1 MTEMITIWVLLQTQG
16 GQSEFPWWITA
27 PFWCHDGFS
36 HFLPGF
42 RPEIHGFLPSGHH
55 RYVDHKRP
63 WTSMPL
69 TWKTRL
75 SHPVRTPG
83 FPGIHGSPLVKMLPT
98 YMPFSQE
105 STFSKPS
112 CWGTL
117 GCRWFFGDSK
127 RWPLKAEI
135 ARKQRPLRWCDLQP
149 REGLGK

>member
-1 MTEMITIWVLLQTQG
+1 MGKFWTFQGPRLSTNDGNDHDLGPSPNTGRSQWISMVNTSSLLM
-16 GQSEFPWWITA
+16 SRW
-27 PFWCHDGFS
+27 
-36 HFLPGF
+36 
-42 RPEIHGFLPSGHH
+42 PEIHGFLPSGHH

-63 WTSMPL
+63 WTSMPP

-83 FPGIHGSPLVKMLPT
+83 FPRIHGSPLVKMLPT
-98 YMPFSQE
+98 YTPFSQE

-135 ARKQRPLRWCDLQP
+135 ALAVTLKVMWSPT
-149 REGLGK
+149 